1 MTMTKKRIWWGVIIL
16 VIVGGGYYW
25 YQKAHPPQKPL
36 QYVTAPAEIGTL
48 LVTVTGSGQVAPR
61 TQVDLKPVVAGDAIN
76 VINVYVKNDQKV
88 KKNELIALLDTKD
101 AQKSIRDAQLSL
113 ASAKN
118 KYTQTKKT
126 STSTK
131 YDKKAQKLN
140 LEGSQNNLA
149 DAQAKLKDY
158 YIRAPFDG
166 IVTGLSVEAGDSVS
180 RSDVLATVITS
191 DLVAK
196 VALNEV
202 DVAQVKV
209 NDKVTMTFDALQGIT
224 ATGKITKLDT
234 IGTASQGV
242 VSYNAEITFDSQ
254 VDLLKPEMSVAAAIT
269 TNVKQ
274 NVLVIP
280 NSAVKSQNNQSYVET
295 LGNGAPQQ
303 VNVEV
308 GAANNTETEIL
319 SGIKAGDQI
328 ITQTI
333 DPNLAST
340 TSQNSGLRLPGLG
353 GGGGGGNRVGGGVRP
368 PGD

>member
-1 MTMTKKRIWWGVIIL
+1 MTKKRIWWGVIVL

-25 YQKAHPPQKPL
+25 YKKSHPATKPL
-36 QYVTAPAEIGTL
+36 QYVTAPAETGTL

-113 ASAKN
+113 SSAKN

-131 YDKKAQKLN
+131 YDRKAQEIS
-140 LEGSQNNLA
+140 LEGSQNNLS

-158 YIRAPFDG
+158 SIRAPFDG
-166 IVTGLSVEAGDSVS
+166 IVTGLSVEVGDSVS
-180 RSDVLATVITS
+180 RASVLATVITT
-191 DLVAK
+191 DLIAK

-202 DVAQVKV
+202 DVSQVKV
-209 NDKVTMTFDALQGIT
+209 GDKTTMTFDALPGIT

-274 NVLVIP
+274 NVLVVP
-280 NSAVKSQNNQSYVET
+280 NSAVKSRNNQSYVET
-295 LGNGAPQQ
+295 LKNGAPQQ
-303 VNVEV
+303 INVEV
-308 GAANNTETEIL
+308 GSANNTETEIVN
-319 SGIKAGDQI
+319 GIKNGEEI

-333 DPNLAST
+333 DPNIASA
-340 TSQNSGLRLPGLG
+340 TSQSSGLRLPGLG
-353 GGGGGGNRVGGGVRP
+353 GGGGRGN
-368 PGD
+368 